1 MRELMERIR
10 QARDWCIQQGM
21 QLEILPGCEIFYTP
35 QTVRMLRDGL
45 IPTLAES
52 EFVLVEFLP
61 GAPYSEL
68 IGADRAV
75 QGIAERGES
84 VDCSRL
90 YARFC
95 AHRALQMSALAG
107 ARSEV
112 EA

>member
-61 GAPYSEL
+61 TA
-68 IGADRAV
+68 AV

-84 VDCSRL
+84 VDCGRL